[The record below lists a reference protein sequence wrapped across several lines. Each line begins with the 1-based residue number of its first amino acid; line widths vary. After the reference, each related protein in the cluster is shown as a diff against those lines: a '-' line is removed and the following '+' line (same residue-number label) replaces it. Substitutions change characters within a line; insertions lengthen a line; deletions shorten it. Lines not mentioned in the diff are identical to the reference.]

1 MGVFKN
7 FRRGFFMGNSEFE
20 KMFGVKSKCYE
31 QCSAVMTHISSIC
44 NQKNNVI
51 NFNRKG
57 PGFVGSA

>member
-1 MGVFKN
+1 MSLKSSGVVSLWETQNLK
-7 FRRGFFMGNSEFE
+7 

>member
-1 MGVFKN
+1 
-7 FRRGFFMGNSEFE
+7 MGNSEFKKK

-51 NFNRKG
+51 TFNRKG

>member
-1 MGVFKN
+1 
-7 FRRGFFMGNSEFE
+7 MGNSEF
-20 KMFGVKSKCYE
+20 KKNVWSKVKSYE